1 MLFIFLVART
11 RNFAKQSYSHQ
22 KKRAFVLLFFT
33 LLEEGEVDDGADQ
46 CTENTHG
53 NESKDQ

>member
-33 LLEEGEVDDGADQ
+33 LLEEGEVDDGAD
-46 CTENTHG
+46 
-53 NESKDQ
+53 